1 MVAASA
7 QLTRRRWSW
16 AATKEA
22 AMPNGDA
29 VAAAR
34 ARAKDRALVEAQA
47 RLVGTFGRTVLGVV
61 MLLLGGAVLY
71 LMIALW
77 PAVQEAAKAG
87 TGKKTV
93 TWFGW
98 DWTPT
103 PDAALLA
110 LVVLSSALGSYV
122 HAAVSFTDYVGNRLL
137 ARSWVWWYL
146 LRVLVG
152 SSLALLFYFVIRG
165 GFLGAGTQSSDINPY
180 GIAAISGL
188 VGLFSKQATDKLSEV
203 FDTAF
208 AVEKG
213 GDKARSDGITNPV
226 PALTASE
233 PLRLKR
239 GVLEFALMGSGFIR
253 ASSVHVEQ
261 SDGTAVPLT
270 IIKIE
275 PQRIALRL
283 DVDDLDAPG
292 TLRVSVVNPEPGG
305 GTSDPLVIPVDPDDV
320 EGTQAGSPPGPGPAT
335 VVNEPAQPETGAEL
349 EPDDH
354 LDGCELDFT
363 EQPTSDEDAAA
374 LIAPPAGPMKEQ
386 SEEDWEREE
395 GS

>member
-1 MVAASA
+1 
-7 QLTRRRWSW
+7 
-16 AATKEA
+16 
-22 AMPNGDA
+22 MPNGAA
-29 VAAAR
+29 VE
-34 ARAKDRALVEAQA
+34 ARAKAQEKDLARVEAQA
-47 RLVGTFGRTVLGVV
+47 QLVGPFGQTFLGVV

-71 LMIALW
+71 LVIALW

-98 DWTPT
+98 DWRPT
-103 PDAALLA
+103 PEAALLA

-137 ARSWVWWYL
+137 ARSWIWWYL

-165 GFLGAGTQSSDINPY
+165 GFLSAGTNSSDINPY

-208 AVEKG
+208 SVEKG
-213 GDKARSDGITNPV
+213 GDKARSDSITNPV
-226 PALTASE
+226 PTLTASE

-239 GVLEFALMGSGFIR
+239 GQQLEFALMGSGFSQV
-253 ASSVHVEQ
+253 SSVHVERA
-261 SDGTAVPLT
+261 DGTTVPLT
-270 IIKIE
+270 IKKIE
-275 PQRIALRL
+275 PQRITLKL
-283 DVDDLDAPG
+283 DVDDIDAPE
-292 TLRVSVVNPEPGG
+292 TLRVTVVNPEPGG
-305 GTSDPLVIPVDPDDV
+305 GTSEPLVIPVDPEDV
-320 EGTQAGSPPGPGPAT
+320 EGAPSANPAGPDSGSAVSETAPPEAGD
-335 VVNEPAQPETGAEL
+335 EL

-363 EQPTSDEDAAA
+363 AQPTSDKDADA
-374 LIAPPAGPMKEQ
+374 LVAPPAGPTKAQ
-386 SEEDWEREE
+386 SEEAWEQEE